1 MIDFTVDTIISK
13 DIQICQPKK
22 PAFRFGCDSVIL
34 SYFAQLK
41 TKWHVADIGS
51 GSGVIAAICAKAYG
65 VTITAIELQTSM
77 FDCLQKT
84 VELCNLQKQII
95 AVHSN
100 IKDFRAEK
108 RFDAVICNPPYRKI
122 NTGRESLSQEE
133 RIARFDSEMNLE
145 TLADFCRKNL
155 KHGGKLFFSYDADMF
170 ANAVSICR
178 KENMEPKRIRFLHP
192 NINSKAKLVFME
204 CVFGGGNEVT
214 IEPPLFQKGIG
225 TISAEYE
232 NLFKGNWQK

>member
-1 MIDFTVDTIISK
+1 MDCTFDKIISD

-22 PAFRFGCDSVIL
+22 PGFRFGCDSVIL
-34 SYFAQLK
+34 AYFANMK
-41 TKWHVADIGS
+41 SKWVVADAGS
-51 GSGVIAAICAKAYG
+51 GSGVIAAICAKIYG
-65 VTITAIELQTSM
+65 ANVTAIELQQMM
-77 FDCLQKT
+77 FQYLQKT
-84 VELCNLQKQII
+84 VALCNLSHKIT
-95 AVHSN
+95 AVNSN
-100 IKDFRAEK
+100 IADFRTSK
-108 RFDAVICNPPYRKI
+108 RFDAVICNPPYRKL
-122 NTGRESLSQEE
+122 NTGRVSISEEE

-145 TLADFCRKNL
+145 ILADFCRKNL

-170 ANAVSICR
+170 ADAVSICR

-225 TISAEYE
+225 TISEEYE
-232 NLFKGNWQK
+232 NLFKGNWKK